1 MSLPLHP
8 IYLRLWT
15 STVHVSL
22 CVPHFPHL
30 FIVYFLQLPPFTLL
44 SLNDF
49 PIMVHDALYAW
60 HPSHCHSGQFSL
72 WPGLV
77 LTQISPSTSA
87 VSPLSAARKDL
98 WHFLIETNLITHHK
112 QENLHVNF
120 LLRTLDK
127 HSRSLLHAQPEFL
140 RKPQFALQWSGVA
153 CWARHGLQVRPPG
166 LNPSSSAYCVLK
178 GKVTS
183 IQF

>member
-1 MSLPLHP
+1 MNCSDWSLLNPCIGGSCDRPMYRNLRSVEPQPWSSSTPYFPIVVRKNWEVTKTWHKEVQTPGFQPMSLPLHP

-22 CVPHFPHL
+22 YVPHFPHL
-30 FIVYFLQLPPFTLL
+30 FIEYFLQLPPFTLL

-77 LTQISPSTSA
+77 LTQISQAHLQCLLCQQLGRISGTS
-87 VSPLSAARKDL
+87 LSRQ
-98 WHFLIETNLITHHK
+98 I
-112 QENLHVNF
+112 
-120 LLRTLDK
+120 
-127 HSRSLLHAQPEFL
+127 
-140 RKPQFALQWSGVA
+140 
-153 CWARHGLQVRPPG
+153 
-166 LNPSSSAYCVLK
+166 
-178 GKVTS
+178 
-183 IQF
+183 